1 MDEGR
6 EKVKKIWELLSE
18 ITYKLKQNE
27 RTHLDIEVLEAWMHE
42 ENIYITFHAEGREGG
57 NLNLDLC
64 TSDFLDI
71 AKKSI
76 EIICRRAKERNTVAL
91 GYTREIQA
99 ILMEVEDGKERN
111 E

>member
-6 EKVKKIWELLSE
+6 EKARKIWELLTE

-42 ENIYITFHAEGREGG
+42 ENIYVTFHAEGREGG
-57 NLNLDLC
+57 DLC
-64 TSDFLDI
+64 PNLPTTDFIDI

-76 EIICRRAKERNTVAL
+76 EVICRRAKERNIEAL
-91 GYTREIQA
+91 GHTREILE
-99 ILMEVEDGKERN
+99 ILTEEEAN

>member
-6 EKVKKIWELLSE
+6 GKAKKICELLTE

-42 ENIYITFHAEGREGG
+42 ENIYVTFHAEGREGG
-57 NLNLDLC
+57 DLC
-64 TSDFLDI
+64 PSLPTTDFIDI

-76 EIICRRAKERNTVAL
+76 EVICRRAKERNIEAL
-91 GYTREIQA
+91 GHTRA
-99 ILMEVEDGKERN
+99 ILEILTEEEAN

>member
-1 MDEGR
+1 MDEG
-6 EKVKKIWELLSE
+6 KNKAKKICELLTE
-18 ITYKLKQNE
+18 ITYRLKQNE
-27 RTHLDIEVLEAWMHE
+27 RTHLDIEVLEAWIHE
-42 ENIYITFHAEGREGG
+42 ENIYVTFNAEGREGG
-57 NLNLDLC
+57 DLHLDLC

-91 GYTREIQA
+91 GYAREIQA
-99 ILMEVEDGKERN
+99 ILMEAEEEEN